1 MELIPGHTIP
11 NTSGFKYKNTNTHGR
26 EAGAYMY
33 MFVCECVNMYVC
45 ERCLKDSSAAD
56 ATCPVHPQK
65 KEKTFELSKLI
76 D

>member
-1 MELIPGHTIP
+1 
-11 NTSGFKYKNTNTHGR
+11 
-26 EAGAYMY
+26 MY